1 MAPNNAL
8 GRPTAAAMRA
18 RAEGTSIE
26 GTDARETVGEGT
38 GDVREAVGDAYGA
51 GSAVGAAAVR
61 ARGTGTA
68 SRTPLEEFEARPRDE
83 ARCVWTAVMFLTRL
97 PCPGWCD
104 HHPGYLMRALCYF
117 PLLGTVIGAW
127 QASIVRL
134 PITGS
139 SGSA

>member
-26 GTDARETVGEGT
+26 GTDARDSRRETVGET
-38 GDVREAVGDAYGA
+38 VDAREAIGDAYGA

-83 ARCVWTAVMFLTRL
+83 ARCIWTAVMFLTRL

-104 HHPGYLMRALCYF
+104 PEHL
-117 PLLGTVIGAW
+117 
-127 QASIVRL
+127 IVAAHRRTTSGL
-134 PITGS
+134 TG
-139 SGSA
+139 

>member
-1 MAPNNAL
+1 MVHEKCGCAL
-8 GRPTAAAMRA
+8 ERRTPGRRHL
-18 RAEGTSIE
+18 SS
-26 GTDARETVGEGT
+26 RETVGEGT

-83 ARCVWTAVMFLTRL
+83 ARCIWTAVMFLTRL